1 MGKFAYGSEAA
12 RSIEKFAY
20 GVPFGIPARIAR
32 ARAAISVVYW
42 ENMAGLVES
51 VNRRKIL

>member
-1 MGKFAYGSEAA
+1 MGKFAYELEAA

-32 ARAAISVVYW
+32 ARAATSVVYW
-42 ENMAGLVES
+42 ENVTRLAES
-51 VNRRKIL
+51 GNCRKIL

>member
-32 ARAAISVVYW
+32 ARAATSVVYW
-42 ENMAGLVES
+42 ENVTGLVES
-51 VNRRKIL
+51 GNRRKIL

>member
-32 ARAAISVVYW
+32 ARAATSIVYW
-42 ENMAGLVES
+42 ENMARLVES
-51 VNRRKIL
+51 GNRRKIL